1 MEILDVILSY
11 LPTDR
16 KQTPSGWIKFN
27 AVCCTH
33 NGTSADTR
41 ARGGIIQNAEG
52 ISYHCF
58 NCGFKTGYMVGHH
71 ISKKMRKLLEWLR
84 IPTDIINKI
93 ILESLRVEEHQQ
105 ARSLFS
111 LPKFEDRDLPKSSIL
126 LKDAVDQYPESVKA
140 ANYLLERGFLLDEY
154 PWCWTPETQYSN
166 RIIVPFFFENR
177 IVGWTARKITNSKP
191 RYISDQQIGYV
202 FNLDRQQDAR
212 KLVIVTEGPFDAIS
226 IDGVALL
233 GSEVSVH
240 QQYLLHRLNKSIIV
254 LPDRDSA
261 GKKLIDV
268 AIENNW
274 AVSMPEWGEN
284 INDANDALR
293 QYGRI
298 YTLHS
303 IIEAAESYHLKIRL
317 KMKKWFDR
325 GN

>member
-41 ARGGIIQNAEG
+41 SRGGIIQNAEG

-58 NCGFKTGYMVGHH
+58 NCGFKTGYIVGHH

-93 ILESLRVEEHQQ
+93 ILESLRFEEHQQ
-105 ARSLFS
+105 AQSLFS
-111 LPKFEDRDLPKSSIL
+111 LPTFEDRVLPKTSIL
-126 LKDAVDQYPESVKA
+126 LKDAIDQYPESVKA
-140 ANYLLERGFLLDEY
+140 ANYLLERGLLLDEY
-154 PWCWTPETQYSN
+154 PWCWSSQYSN
-166 RIIVPFFFENR
+166 RIIVPYFFENR
-177 IVGWTARKITNSKP
+177 IVGWTARKITDGKP
-191 RYISDQQIGYV
+191 KYISDQQPGYI
-202 FNLDRQQDAR
+202 FNLDRQHDAR

-240 QQYLLHRLNKSIIV
+240 QQYLLNKLNKSIIV

-261 GKKLIDV
+261 GKKLIDF

-274 AVSMPEWGEN
+274 AVSMPEWSEN

-303 IIEAAESYHLKIRL
+303 IIKAAESYHLKIRL